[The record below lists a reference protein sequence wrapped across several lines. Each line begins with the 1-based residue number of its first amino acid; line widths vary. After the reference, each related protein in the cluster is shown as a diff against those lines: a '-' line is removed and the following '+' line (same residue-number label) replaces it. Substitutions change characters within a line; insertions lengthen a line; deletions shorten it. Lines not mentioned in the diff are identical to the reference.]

1 MALFTG
7 LKVNLSTGQPTVEL
21 ISQKDMDLFCLDERG
36 VIEGSFGQ
44 SGKVKIRIPSG
55 LSAETQKALAS
66 HGKKKGGKESEDAKQ
81 QGRVQVEKCIT
92 CIEMVLFA
100 GSSSSSSPIRV
111 ILNFKRYVYDP
122 EKKMKQS

>member
-7 LKVNLSTGQPTVEL
+7 LKVNLSTGKPTVEL

-66 HGKKKGGKESEDAKQ
+66 HGKKKGGKESDAKQ
-81 QGRVQVEKCIT
+81 QGRVHVKKVHHVYRTRCCSQGHH
-92 CIEMVLFA
+92 LPFA
-100 GSSSSSSPIRV
+100 S
-111 ILNFKRYVYDP
+111 F
-122 EKKMKQS
+122 